1 MKAFLIDPKA
11 QRITEVEYDG
21 DYRSIYKSLDCV
33 RFDVVEINAEK
44 DCVFIDD
51 EGLMSEDAYFFGVQG
66 FPNPLAGKG
75 LVLGTDDEG
84 DSIEPTIGME
94 DLLDIVSF
102 GVLMKMSDRIVFV
115 NEPARVFKD
124 MDGDV

>member
-102 GVLMKMSDRIVFV
+102 GVLMKMSDRKSVV
-115 NEPARVFKD
+115 
-124 MDGDV
+124 